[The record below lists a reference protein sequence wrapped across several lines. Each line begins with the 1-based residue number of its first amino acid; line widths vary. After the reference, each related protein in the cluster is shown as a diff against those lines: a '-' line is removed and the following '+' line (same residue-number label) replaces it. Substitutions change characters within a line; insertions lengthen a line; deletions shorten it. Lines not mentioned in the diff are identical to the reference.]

1 MADDRTELIVQII
14 KKLMKK
20 MDDTLLVTSPNTAK
34 YQLLYTF
41 LQTMAYFATSGKEA
55 CVFVEQFLL
64 PFWVKKEG
72 QEEYAFDTDKL
83 EEQSKKSDSLKQVLG
98 YELEP
103 AETTKLNLEMK
114 ELTSKYFEAMCD
126 VYTAK

>member
-1 MADDRTELIVQII
+1 M
-14 KKLMKK
+14 
-20 MDDTLLVTSPNTAK
+20 
-34 YQLLYTF
+34 
-41 LQTMAYFATSGKEA
+41 
-55 CVFVEQFLL
+55 FVEQFLL